1 MLTCGVFCGR
11 LWTFADSRIRRL
23 SWVAGRLA
31 VEVAVGRVSVELV
44 TAGAVAVEL
53 AAAGRLA
60 VQLAAAGRMVVL
72 SDLDL
77 LGLRV

>member
-1 MLTCGVFCGR
+1 MGLRTFADSCGLLR
-11 LWTFADSRIRRL
+11 NFADSRIRRL

-53 AAAGRLA
+53 AAAGR
-60 VQLAAAGRMVVL
+60 MVVL

>member
-1 MLTCGVFCGR
+1 M
-11 LWTFADSRIRRL
+11 
-23 SWVAGRLA
+23 A
-31 VEVAVGRVSVELV
+31 VEVAVGRVAVELV

-77 LGLRV
+77 LGLTLVTD